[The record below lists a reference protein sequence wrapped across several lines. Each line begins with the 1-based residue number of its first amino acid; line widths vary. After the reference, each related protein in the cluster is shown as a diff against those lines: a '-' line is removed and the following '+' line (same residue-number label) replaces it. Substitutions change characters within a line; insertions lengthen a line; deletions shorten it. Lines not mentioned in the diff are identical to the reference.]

1 MRRSR
6 RDPEQV
12 FSASVM
18 ARASVTAG
26 RATQQSIGIVVPIHG
41 TTRGTTRKNAR
52 TLRPVYDTP
61 PQKIRLYSN
70 TAISVLSTRGLG
82 SSICNAD
89 CNSRRHSPR
98 KISSVTKHTAEIA

>member
-1 MRRSR
+1 MRLSR

-18 ARASVTAG
+18 ARASATPG
-26 RATQQSIGIVVPIHG
+26 RAMQQSIGIIVPIRG

-52 TLRPVYDTP
+52 TLRPVYHTP
-61 PQKIRLYSN
+61 PQKTRLYSN
-70 TAISVLSTRGLG
+70 TAISLLSTRGLG
-82 SSICNAD
+82 SSICNAN